1 MILEQL
7 KQAGYRITKPRKAV
21 IALLEENDDMD
32 AKQIYRTLKER
43 GQDIDVATVY
53 RVLDLLFRLGVV
65 HRSNFTQQHAHFG
78 FVKAVHMICKRCGK
92 IDEKEIDNKIL
103 LDKMKDVLGDFSA
116 QDVSVE
122 VYGDCKTC
130 SRSAD
135 GNV

>member
-43 GQDIDVATVY
+43 GQDIDIATVY

-122 VYGDCKTC
+122 VYGYCKTC